1 MPDPEKNTQAE
12 PLQRDFLALIANE
25 IPEVLKD
32 LHDDVLPKYRAFVEQ
47 TRSKEVGRLL
57 TSAIEAVTTGAECSE
72 EPPSAILES
81 LMGVLPMVGGLEA
94 FQGAFGDWYGQYHL
108 PDAWARDEALER
120 LKAWVLYPETEVLAP
135 RPKEDWRSWWSKLEA
150 EQRRRIAKIKEKA
163 ESDDQSKSDKKWY
176 RKEQRYLEKELKEA
190 RKRVKENKK
199 IVREKGVPRYRWVL
213 PPSPPTIPPKPV
225 PIRVTQSVYES
236 EPFQY
241 LLRHGGVYET
251 WDDIDR
257 DGRIRLQRGA
267 HGPPY
272 SDIRT
277 EALFG
282 GLEPSPGTR
291 ESSFGDPLM
300 WVVQHQVLEWSYKRV
315 TAENQVEKNQK
326 KEKDKPSRDHVAETI
341 RDLATAMGLTLRP
354 TQGRRAAKP

>member
-1 MPDPEKNTQAE
+1 MPGEFDDPEQNTQSE
-12 PLQRDFLALIANE
+12 LLQRDFLALIAGVK
-25 IPEVLKD
+25 PKVLND
-32 LHDDVLPKYRAFVEQ
+32 LHKNVLPLYRDLVGQSEAA
-47 TRSKEVGRLL
+47 GRLL
-57 TSAIEAVTTGAECSE
+57 SITRDKWES
-72 EPPSAILES
+72 PSA
-81 LMGVLPMVGGLEA
+81 VLNALTGMEPGLEVFLA
-94 FQGAFGDWYGQYHL
+94 AFGDWYGQYHL
-108 PDAWARDEALER
+108 PDAWAQDEALRR
-120 LKAWVLYPETEVLAP
+120 LTFWVLYPETEVLAP
-135 RPKEDWRSWWSKLEA
+135 RPKEDWSSWWSKLEA

-241 LLRHGGVYET
+241 LLRHGGLYEA

-315 TAENQVEKNQK
+315 TAENQVEKSQK
-326 KEKDKPSRDHVAETI
+326 KEEDKPSRDHVAETI
-341 RDLATAMGLTLRP
+341 VDLATAMGLTLRP